1 MMDYRLLALSMLF
14 FCATVPAKDLGT
26 WGDLYPIHEPDL
38 LNTLHQRLN
47 EMQESGEL
55 AQKQQEYKE
64 DMIRNSLRPLPVPG
78 LAIAQKNRTWMV
90 DPTFIV
96 ARDIS
101 DPQGRVFAH
110 RGQRV
115 NPLDVVPFAQTL
127 YFIDADDKRQLS
139 WMKAQKPKTEIYKII
154 LVKGNIRDATE
165 ALNTRI
171 YFDQQG
177 QVTDRFSLKAV
188 PARVTAAPDGKRLQV
203 DEIAMEG
210 RP

>member
-1 MMDYRLLALSMLF
+1 MKHRMMPVSLLFVCVA
-14 FCATVPAKDLGT
+14 AGAKDLGT

-38 LNTLHQRLN
+38 LNTIHQRLN
-47 EMQESGEL
+47 EMQDSGEL
-55 AQKQQEYKE
+55 AEKQQEYKE
-64 DMIRNSLRPLPVPG
+64 EMIRNSLRPLPVPG

-101 DPQGRVFAH
+101 DQHGRVFAH

-127 YFIDADDKRQLS
+127 YFIDADDKRQLA
-139 WMKAQKPKTEIYKII
+139 WMKAQKPKTELYKII

-165 ALNTRI
+165 ALDTRI

-177 QVTDRFSLKAV
+177 QMTDRFGLKAV
-188 PARVTAAPDGKRLQV
+188 PAHVTAAPDGKRLQV
-203 DEIAMEG
+203 EEIAMEG
-210 RP
+210 QP

>member
-1 MMDYRLLALSMLF
+1 MKHRMMAASLLLV
-14 FCATVPAKDLGT
+14 CATATGRDLGT

-38 LNTLHQRLN
+38 LNTIHHRLN

-55 AQKQQEYKE
+55 AEKQQEYK
-64 DMIRNSLRPLPVPG
+64 DKMIRNSLRPLPVPG

-101 DPQGRVFAH
+101 DQNGRVFVH

-127 YFIDADDKRQLS
+127 YFIDADDKRQLA
-139 WMKAQKPKTEIYKII
+139 WMKVQKPKTELYKII

-177 QVTDRFSLKAV
+177 QMTDRFSLKAV
-188 PARVTAAPDGKRLQV
+188 PARVTAAPDGRRLQV

-210 RP
+210 QP